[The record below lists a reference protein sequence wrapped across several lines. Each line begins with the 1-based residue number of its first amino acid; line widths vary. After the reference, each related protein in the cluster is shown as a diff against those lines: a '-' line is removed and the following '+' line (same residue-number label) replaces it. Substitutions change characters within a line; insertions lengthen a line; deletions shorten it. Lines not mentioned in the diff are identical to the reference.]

1 MAQFDPQAIEWQQ
14 TRYEGVR
21 VHFYSSD
28 RQSGRVVALIAM
40 APGCGYPRHRHRGSE
55 EVLVLAGGYRDE
67 LGVYGAG
74 QFVSY
79 PDGSAHSP
87 CAVDGDETCVLF
99 AVAHEGIE
107 LLGGKNRDS

>member
-1 MAQFDPQAIEWQQ
+1 MLDLDAIPWRQ
-14 TRYEGVR
+14 TRYDGVR

-28 RQSGRVVALIAM
+28 RQTGRVVALIAM

-67 LGVYGAG
+67 LGEYQQG

-87 CAVDGDETCVLF
+87 RALDGELSCVLL

-107 LLGGKNRDS
+107 LLQG